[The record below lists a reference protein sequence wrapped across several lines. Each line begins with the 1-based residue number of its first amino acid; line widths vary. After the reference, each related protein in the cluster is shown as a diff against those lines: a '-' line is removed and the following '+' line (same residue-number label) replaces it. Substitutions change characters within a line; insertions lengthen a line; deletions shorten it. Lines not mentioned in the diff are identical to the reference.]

1 MDYGV
6 PAGNAASSP
15 TALGLGQLKCPPQDV
30 PGKSLTP
37 GSRQEDILP
46 LQVTCAICG
55 IFSWQREVALSGRK
69 KAICMVLSTEGE
81 TLDSSDAGF
90 CFFFL
95 RAEKGCTGV
104 VIPFD

>member
-1 MDYGV
+1 M
-6 PAGNAASSP
+6 
-15 TALGLGQLKCPPQDV
+15 
-30 PGKSLTP
+30 
-37 GSRQEDILP
+37 
-46 LQVTCAICG
+46 
-55 IFSWQREVALSGRK
+55 ALSGRK

-81 TLDSSDAGF
+81 TLDSSNAGFCF